1 MTTILK
7 KSLNNQAIQVLR
19 HPDGVIL
26 VTPIRLVRIPD
37 EALIAGVSVI
47 GAGLLYA
54 PTKGANTIQV
64 DLGSHEEAQAVLALI
79 GEAMAETPPQWGVS
93 SHGSSIA
100 HPDAVKAAI
109 AQGTSSVTSVAVS
122 ADEKAQ
128 AAGISPIENAQPDTR
143 KVRLMRWLR
152 GEGRWGR
159 RLTFAGLAAFS
170 FWLFYPEEMPSEAP
184 LSFNAPA
191 SASVVS
197 PDSVGATSPVQV
209 ELNAA
214 PSPYAN
220 DPLAIGLNPPE
231 PSPIAGAQE
240 STSAGVADASAAVSS
255 GTPGVDQPYV
265 FKPNLV
271 RPTVEVPAL
280 NCD

>member
-1 MTTILK
+1 MTTLK
-7 KSLNNQAIQVLR
+7 KSLNNPAIQVLR

-54 PTKGANTIQV
+54 PTKGANTLQV
-64 DLGSHEEAQAVLALI
+64 DLGNHEEAQAVLALI
-79 GEAMAETPPQWGVS
+79 GQAMAETPPQWGTS
-93 SHGSSIA
+93 CHGSSMVR
-100 HPDAVKAAI
+100 PDPVKAAI
-109 AQGTSSVTSVAVS
+109 VQGTSSATSVAAS
-122 ADEKAQ
+122 ADAKVQ
-128 AAGISPIENAQPDTR
+128 AADLSPVDNTPPGTR
-143 KVRLMRWLR
+143 RAHLMRWLR

-197 PDSVGATSPVQV
+197 PDSVGATSPIQV

-231 PSPIAGAQE
+231 PSPMAGAQD
-240 STSAGVADASAAVSS
+240 STSVAAVNASAAVSS

-271 RPTVEVPAL
+271 RPTVEAPAL